1 MEELKLPTEQVE
13 LPSKGLV
20 YPKDNPLS
28 SGVVEMKYMTAKEED
43 ILTNQNY
50 ISNGTVLDKLLE
62 SLVISEGVKVKDLI
76 VGDKNAVLVA
86 ARILGYGKDY
96 TFIHGDEK
104 ITVDLATI
112 ESKPFNENIID
123 ENGFI
128 NFTLPKSETNVKFK
142 ILSEK
147 EEDDI
152 KVEIKNLS
160 KFKGKG
166 SGEVTVR
173 LKHQIVSVDGK
184 EDKTEIKNFVDNY
197 MLAQDS
203 RALRNYVKE
212 ISPDV
217 DMSYILDNGEEIT
230 IPIGVGFFW
239 PDL

>member
-1 MEELKLPTEQVE
+1 MIQGKFDTK
-13 LPSKGLV
+13 S
-20 YPKDNPLS
+20 LS
-28 SGVVEMKYMTAKEED
+28 T
-43 ILTNQNY
+43 
-50 ISNGTVLDKLLE
+50 
-62 SLVISEGVKVKDLI
+62 
-76 VGDKNAVLVA
+76 GDKNAIFIA
-86 ARILGYGKDY
+86 SRILGYGKDY

-104 ITVDLATI
+104 ITVDLSTI
-112 ESKPFNENIID
+112 ESKPFDENIID
-123 ENGFI
+123 ENGLI

>member
-1 MEELKLPTEQVE
+1 MSEFQFPTEMVE
-13 LPSKGLV
+13 LPSKGLI
-20 YPKDNPLS
+20 YPKDHPLR
-28 SGVVEMKYMTAKEED
+28 SGKVEMKYMTAKEED
-43 ILTNQNY
+43 ILSNQNL
-50 ISNGTVLDKLLE
+50 IKKGVVLEKLLE
-62 SLVISEGVKVKDLI
+62 SLIQGKFDTKSLST
-76 VGDKNAVLVA
+76 GDKNAIFIA
-86 ARILGYGKDY
+86 SRILGYGKDY

>member
-1 MEELKLPTEQVE
+1 MSEFQFPTEMVE
-13 LPSKGLV
+13 LPSKGLI
-20 YPKDNPLS
+20 YPKDHPLR
-28 SGVVEMKYMTAKEED
+28 SGKVEMKYMTAKEED
-43 ILTNQNY
+43 ILSNQNL
-50 ISNGTVLDKLLE
+50 IKKGVVLEKLLE
-62 SLVISEGVKVKDLI
+62 SLIQGKFDTKSLST
-76 VGDKNAVLVA
+76 GDKNAIFIA
-86 ARILGYGKDY
+86 SRILGYGKDY

-217 DMSYILDNGEEIT
+217 DMSYILDDGKEIT

>member
-1 MEELKLPTEQVE
+1 MSEFQFPTEMVE
-13 LPSKGLV
+13 LPSKGLI
-20 YPKDNPLS
+20 YPKDHPLR
-28 SGVVEMKYMTAKEED
+28 SGKVEMKYMTAKEED
-43 ILTNQNY
+43 ILSNQNL
-50 ISNGTVLDKLLE
+50 IKKGVVLEKLLE
-62 SLVISEGVKVKDLI
+62 SLIQGKFDTKSLST
-76 VGDKNAVLVA
+76 GDKNAVFIA
-86 ARILGYGKDY
+86 SRILGYGKDY

>member
-1 MEELKLPTEQVE
+1 MSEFQFPTEMVE
-13 LPSKGLV
+13 LPSKGLI
-20 YPKDNPLS
+20 YPKDHPLR
-28 SGVVEMKYMTAKEED
+28 SGKVEMKYMTAKEED
-43 ILTNQNY
+43 ILSNQNL
-50 ISNGTVLDKLLE
+50 IKKGVVLEKLLE
-62 SLVISEGVKVKDLI
+62 SLIQGKFDTKSLST
-76 VGDKNAVLVA
+76 GDKNAVFIA
-86 ARILGYGKDY
+86 SRILGYGKDY

-104 ITVDLATI
+104 ITVDLSTI
-112 ESKPFNENIID
+112 ESKPFDENIID
-123 ENGFI
+123 ENGLI

>member
-1 MEELKLPTEQVE
+1 MSEFKFPTEMVE
-13 LPSKGLV
+13 LPSKGLI
-20 YPKDNPLS
+20 YPKDHPLR
-28 SGVVEMKYMTAKEED
+28 SGKVEMKYMTAREED
-43 ILTNQNY
+43 ILSNQNL
-50 ISNGTVLDKLLE
+50 IEKGVVLEKLLE
-62 SLVISEGVKVKDLI
+62 SLIQGRFDTKSLST
-76 VGDKNAVLVA
+76 GDKNAIFIA

-96 TFIHGDEK
+96 TFTYDDKE
-104 ITVDLATI
+104 ITVDLTTI
-112 ESKPFNENIID
+112 ESKPFDENLVD

-160 KFKGKG
+160 KFKGDG

-173 LKHQIVSVDGK
+173 LKHQIVEVDGNK
-184 EDKTEIKNFVDNY
+184 DKTEIKNFVDNY

-203 RALRNYVKE
+203 RALRNYIKE

-217 DMSYILDNGEEIT
+217 DMSYTLDDGKEIT

>member
-1 MEELKLPTEQVE
+1 MSEFQFPTEMVE
-13 LPSKGLV
+13 LPSKGLI
-20 YPKDNPLS
+20 YPKDHPLR
-28 SGVVEMKYMTAKEED
+28 SGKVEMKYMTAREED
-43 ILTNQNY
+43 ILSNQNL
-50 ISNGTVLDKLLE
+50 IKKGVVLEKLLE
-62 SLVISEGVKVKDLI
+62 SLIQGKFDTKSLST
-76 VGDKNAVLVA
+76 GDKNAIFIA
-86 ARILGYGKDY
+86 SRILGYGKDY

-104 ITVDLATI
+104 ITVDLSTI
-112 ESKPFNENIID
+112 ESKPFDENIID
-123 ENGFI
+123 ENGLI

>member
-1 MEELKLPTEQVE
+1 MSEFQFPTEMVE
-13 LPSKGLV
+13 LPSKGLI
-20 YPKDNPLS
+20 YPKDHPLR
-28 SGVVEMKYMTAKEED
+28 SGKVEMKYMTAKEED
-43 ILTNQNY
+43 ILSNQNL
-50 ISNGTVLDKLLE
+50 IKKGVVLEKLLE
-62 SLVISEGVKVKDLI
+62 SLIQGKFDTKSLST
-76 VGDKNAVLVA
+76 GDKNAVFIA
-86 ARILGYGKDY
+86 SRILGYGKDY

-217 DMSYILDNGEEIT
+217 DMSYILDDGKEIT

>member
-1 MEELKLPTEQVE
+1 MSEFKFPTEMVE
-13 LPSKGLV
+13 LPSKGLI
-20 YPKDNPLS
+20 YPKDHPLR
-28 SGVVEMKYMTAKEED
+28 SGKVEMKYMTAKEED
-43 ILTNQNY
+43 ILSNQNL
-50 ISNGTVLDKLLE
+50 IKKGVVLEKLLE
-62 SLVISEGVKVKDLI
+62 SLIQGKFDTKSLST
-76 VGDKNAVLVA
+76 GDKNAVFIA
-86 ARILGYGKDY
+86 SRILGYGKDY

-104 ITVDLATI
+104 ITVDLSTI
-112 ESKPFNENIID
+112 ESKPFDENIID
-123 ENGFI
+123 ENGLI